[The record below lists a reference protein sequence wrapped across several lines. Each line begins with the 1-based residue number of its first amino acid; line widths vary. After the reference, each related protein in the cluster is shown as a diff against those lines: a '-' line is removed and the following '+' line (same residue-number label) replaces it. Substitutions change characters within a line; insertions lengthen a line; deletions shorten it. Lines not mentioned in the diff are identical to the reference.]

1 MTPQERY
8 QALVEQMLG
17 LPDVRPPSQGTGFGS
32 GALTV
37 GGRIFAM
44 LTNDRLVV
52 KLPRQRVD
60 ALFAAGEGDRFDP
73 GHGRIMKEW
82 LSVSP
87 GQEKRWD
94 ALAREAHDF
103 VSKR

>member
-8 QALVEQMLG
+8 ETLVEQMLG
-17 LPDVRPPSQGTGFGS
+17 LPDVRPPSQGRGFGS

-60 ALFAAGEGDRFDP
+60 ALLAAGEGDRFDP

-87 GQEKRWD
+87 GQEERWD

>member
-1 MTPQERY
+1 
-8 QALVEQMLG
+8 MLG
-17 LPDVRPPSQGTGFGS
+17 LPDVRPPTEGKGFGS
-32 GALTV
+32 GALTD

-44 LTNDRLVV
+44 ATNDRLAV

-60 ALFAAGEGDRFDP
+60 ALRGAGVGDRFDP

-87 GQEKRWD
+87 GQEERCD

-103 VSKR
+103 VS